1 MRKAARD
8 LPPGQSTKVPY
19 LFLIPWF
26 LGMLVLVLAPLAAS
40 AYLSLTDYDLIGSPT
55 YIGFENYSYM
65 WDDFRFWK
73 SLKVTTSYV
82 IFSVPLTLVAALGV
96 AKMVEA
102 GGRGMGFFRL
112 VFYLPSLLGASVA
125 IAVVWR
131 QIFAGNGVLNQ
142 LLGFIGIQG
151 EPWISDPDYSIGVL
165 VLLAVWQFGTP
176 MVIFVAGLKQI
187 PESLYEAAEID
198 GATKWQSFLQI
209 TIPLLSPVI
218 FFNLVLGF
226 INAFQAFTPAYIISG
241 GTGGPADST
250 LFFTLYLF
258 QQGFGSLQMGYAA
271 ALAWVLVLIV
281 GAITAVNF
289 VAQRYWV
296 FYGDER

>member
-1 MRKAARD
+1 MRRAASD
-8 LPPGQSTKVPY
+8 LPPGQSSVVPY
-19 LFLIPWF
+19 LFLIPWII
-26 LGMLVLVLAPLAAS
+26 GMVLLMLAPLAAS
-40 AYLSLTDYDLIGSPT
+40 AYLSLTDYDLIGSPS
-55 YIGFENYSYM
+55 YIGFENYSFM
-65 WDDFRFWK
+65 WHDFRFWK
-73 SLKVTTSYV
+73 SLRVTTVYV
-82 IFSVPLTLVAALGV
+82 AFSVPLTLVAALAV

-125 IAVVWR
+125 IAIVWR
-131 QIFAGNGVLNQ
+131 QVFAGNGVLNQ
-142 LLGFIGIQG
+142 FLMMIGIEG
-151 EPWISDPDYSIGVL
+151 EPWISDPDYSVGVL

-176 MVIFVAGLKQI
+176 MVIFIAGLKQI

-198 GATKWQSFLQI
+198 GATKWQSFFSI

-271 ALAWVLVLIV
+271 ALAWILVLIV

-289 VAQRYWV
+289 AVQRYWV